1 MEARTTNHPTK
12 EAAMNSTPG
21 RIHIPQPSWLWDAVI
36 SPKEAATLLDVN
48 HDTVRH
54 WMKTAR
60 LMGIPLNAKPNGKP
74 RASAHHVYILAILAA
89 LHSAGLNCTPGL
101 IRAAHA
107 STRDGDVPRL
117 PHLFEA
123 IALNEQ
129 DSAGKPIAQI
139 VVDLSQVWLELE
151 PKLKKLMESE
161 GK

>member
-1 MEARTTNHPTK
+1 
-12 EAAMNSTPG
+12 MNSTPG
-21 RIHIPQPSWLWDAVI
+21 RIELAQPSWLHDAVI
-36 SPKEAATLLDVN
+36 SPKEAAELLDIN
-48 HDTVRH
+48 DDTLRT

-60 LMGIPLNAKPNGKP
+60 IMGIPVSQKVDGRQRLNAHGT
-74 RASAHHVYILAILAA
+74 YILAILAA
-89 LHSAGLNCTPGL
+89 LRAAEIDCAPYL